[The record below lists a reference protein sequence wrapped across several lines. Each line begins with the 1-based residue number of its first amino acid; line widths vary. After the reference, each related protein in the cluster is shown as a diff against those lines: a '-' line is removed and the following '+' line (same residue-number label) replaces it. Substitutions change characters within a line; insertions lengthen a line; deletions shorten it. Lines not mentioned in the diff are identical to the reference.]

1 MKKLLG
7 LLLLVL
13 YVAYPIGFRFTSF
26 VRRNALFLPY
36 VHWPVGVNFSEPQLY
51 INATRNFYIQSEVGV
66 NIGTWH
72 VLPQSLMDKSYD
84 KDGYERSLSQGFPI
98 ILYLHGIT
106 GSRINDHRLELYK
119 RLQAMDYHVI
129 AVDYRGY
136 ADSASAI
143 PLSEEGVITD
153 AKAAY
158 SYIKKHSHDSKIIVW
173 GHSLGTGV
181 ASRAVSELCLDN
193 DVPHGVLL
201 ESPFNNFAEAVLNI
215 PLTYVT

>member
-1 MKKLLG
+1 
-7 LLLLVL
+7 
-13 YVAYPIGFRFTSF
+13 
-26 VRRNALFLPY
+26 
-36 VHWPVGVNFSEPQLY
+36 
-51 INATRNFYIQSEVGV
+51 
-66 NIGTWH
+66 
-72 VLPQSLMDKSYD
+72 MDKSYD

-129 AVDYRGY
+129 AVDYRGIEVHREIFKTDSVLRTLESTVLNEHFLGY

-173 GHSLGTGV
+173 GHSLGTG
-181 ASRAVSELCLDN
+181 
-193 DVPHGVLL
+193 
-201 ESPFNNFAEAVLNI
+201 
-215 PLTYVT
+215 